1 MNYIDNNDFSESL
14 KTQIHA
20 QTLSD
25 AKRLYVRLQN
35 KIRQQ
40 DDIISSLQCEHN
52 DEQHLASMIST
63 QNENKMFLNNLKAS
77 IILLAGDIKE

>member
-52 DEQHLASMIST
+52 DEQHLTSMISS

-77 IILLAGDIKE
+77 IILLKGDIKD